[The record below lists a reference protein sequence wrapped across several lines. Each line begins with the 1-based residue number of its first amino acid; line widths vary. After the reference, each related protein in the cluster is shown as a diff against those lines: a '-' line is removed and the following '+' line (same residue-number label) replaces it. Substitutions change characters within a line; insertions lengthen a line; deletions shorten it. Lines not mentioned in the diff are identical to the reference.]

1 VQKTVEDLSST
12 FRLLYWF
19 TIAISRLSLR
29 FLSSDSIVMFVEPKS
44 ELSAN
49 EVYAKFIDSEKKYG
63 HLSTFSD
70 QFSSKWKHL
79 RVSTSLAAFWT
90 YYECPQD
97 VSRQLIS
104 RDFCPDAT
112 KALFL
117 ICNCANV
124 KSYQVGDLL
133 KLRADPNCQ
142 SSRNSDTPL
151 HRLIRLCKVKAV
163 RLLVNWGADINRPNI
178 AGKTPLMTACDCIE
192 SKKQLL
198 IVSNL
203 LQNKSLDLNAWD
215 NEGNTAV
222 TLTVRASNIWTLREL
237 LISGTSII
245 TAAKKGRLFSANDS
259 TSPIRTSAYQI
270 WLDSIDRQKM
280 GESDCNGTD
289 GIQYAD
295 KSTLY
300 IESVRRLKDE
310 VCFLMI
316 QRKASEEFHKIN
328 QGNDRL
334 KTMQKVYR
342 KGDRSLPPKKR
353 EPTKAKLP
361 HTDPEKDVTE
371 DMYEIWDDDEDFD
384 SSSTCLEDV
393 DMERDK
399 MEFDK

>member
-1 VQKTVEDLSST
+1 
-12 FRLLYWF
+12 
-19 TIAISRLSLR
+19 
-29 FLSSDSIVMFVEPKS
+29 MFIEPKC

-49 EVYAKFIDSEKKYG
+49 EVYTKFIDSEKKYG
-63 HLSTFSD
+63 HLCTFSD

-117 ICNCANV
+117 ISNCASV
-124 KSYQVGDLL
+124 KSYQIGDLL

-142 SSRNSDTPL
+142 SSENADTPL

-163 RLLVNWGADINRPNI
+163 RLLVNWGADVNRTNI
-178 AGKTPLMTACDCIE
+178 TGKTPLMTACDCIE

-198 IVSNL
+198 ILSYL
-203 LQNKSLDLNAWD
+203 LKNKSLDLNAWD
-215 NEGNTAV
+215 NEGNTAA

-237 LISGTSII
+237 LISGISII
-245 TAAKKGRLFSANDS
+245 IAAKKGRFFPAHDTDS
-259 TSPIRTSAYQI
+259 LSCTSAYEI
-270 WLDSIDRQKM
+270 WQDSIDRQKI
-280 GESDCNGTD
+280 GESESSGTD
-289 GIQYAD
+289 GIQYLD

-300 IESVRRLKDE
+300 VDSVRRLKGD

-334 KTMQKVYR
+334 KTMQKVYK
-342 KGDRSLPPKKR
+342 KGDRNLSPKKK
-353 EPTKAKLP
+353 ESSKVKLL
-361 HTDPEKDVTE
+361 HTDSPNAASESKSETG
-371 DMYEIWDDDEDFD
+371 DDNDFD
-384 SSSTCLEDV
+384 SLSSCLEDV
-393 DMERDK
+393 DMQRDK
-399 MEFDK
+399 KEFDK

>member
-1 VQKTVEDLSST
+1 
-12 FRLLYWF
+12 
-19 TIAISRLSLR
+19 
-29 FLSSDSIVMFVEPKS
+29 MFIEPKC

-63 HLSTFSD
+63 HLCTFSD

-79 RVSTSLAAFWT
+79 RVSTSLAAFWS

-97 VSRQLIS
+97 VSRHLIS

-124 KSYQVGDLL
+124 KSYQIGDLL
-133 KLRADPNCQ
+133 KLRADPNCL
-142 SSRNSDTPL
+142 SSENADTPL

-163 RLLVNWGADINRPNI
+163 RLLVNWGADVNRPNI

-198 IVSNL
+198 IVSFL

-215 NEGNTAV
+215 NKGNTAV

-237 LISGTSII
+237 LISGISVI
-245 TAAKKGRLFSANDS
+245 TAAKKGRFFSADDS
-259 TSPIRTSAYQI
+259 TSSSRTSAYEI
-270 WLDSIDRQKM
+270 WQASINRQKI
-280 GESDCNGTD
+280 GESDSTGTD

-316 QRKASEEFHKIN
+316 QRKASEEFHKLN

-353 EPTKAKLP
+353 EPTKPKSLY
-361 HTDPEKDVTE
+361 TDPE
-371 DMYEIWDDDEDFD
+371 YEIWDDEKDFD

-393 DMERDK
+393 DMELETKD
-399 MEFDK
+399 FDK